1 MYANLEA
8 EMTRVGIKNEDLAKV
23 IGRDERTVRNKRAGV
38 TEFTLNETLAIR
50 GKFFPNMTLEYLFER
65 SGDTEQEVG

>member
-8 EMTRVGIKNEDLAKV
+8 EMTRVGIKNEDIAKV

-50 GKFFPNMTLEYLFER
+50 DKFFSDMTLEYLFER
-65 SGDTEQEVG
+65 NEDSEKKVG